1 MADFMAAA
9 RCSASFLLAPLAPP
23 YRPPAEGV
31 IVGGMPARPTV
42 LALLPLLAA
51 VGCATRYVP
60 SERMRRIQASMD
72 PADAAN
78 LFADSLGRR
87 LQGAGLCR
95 APWRFDDPGA
105 EVTMDGFT
113 VQAWRAGEELGRKQ
127 EGGKTLVSYR
137 KERYQVAGRFAAI
150 ERIDREAAGSYNITV
165 DGIPAGNKREEFIA
179 TLIEQ
184 ELEAADGEFRR
195 RPQRFIFTRWA

>member
-1 MADFMAAA
+1 
-9 RCSASFLLAPLAPP
+9 
-23 YRPPAEGV
+23 
-31 IVGGMPARPTV
+31 MPSRTTV
-42 LALLPLLAA
+42 LALLLLLAA
-51 VGCATRYVP
+51 VGCATPYVP
-60 SERMRRIQASMD
+60 SERMRRLQAGMD

-137 KERYQVAGRFAAI
+137 KERYQVSGRFAAI
-150 ERIDREAAGSYNITV
+150 ARIEVHAD
-165 DGIPAGNKREEFIA
+165 
-179 TLIEQ
+179 
-184 ELEAADGEFRR
+184 AADPCAVPVPFGQSALTLRGAGEAFPMTIAVTPPSIDDLLAALAILAPKAERVVGEGR
-195 RPQRFIFTRWA
+195 